1 MWVEYNANP
10 EKKRT
15 TDCVIRALSTILGQT
30 WEETYTDLYYQGLIM
45 REMPSA
51 NSVWNAYLRSK
62 GFVKE
67 VIPNTCP
74 DCYTVEDFC
83 NDHPEG
89 DFILALDGHVVAVKN
104 GDAYDTWDS
113 SQETPLYYWRKE

>member
-62 GFVKE
+62 GFVRE

>member
-30 WEETYTDLYYQGLIM
+30 WEETYTDLYYQGLVM

-51 NSVWNAYLRSK
+51 NNVWGAYLRSK
-62 GFVKE
+62 GFVRE
-67 VIPNTCP
+67 AIPNTCP

-83 NDHPEG
+83 NEHPEG
-89 DFILALDGHVVAVKN
+89 DYILALEGHVIAVKD
-104 GDAYDTWDS
+104 GDSYDTWDS